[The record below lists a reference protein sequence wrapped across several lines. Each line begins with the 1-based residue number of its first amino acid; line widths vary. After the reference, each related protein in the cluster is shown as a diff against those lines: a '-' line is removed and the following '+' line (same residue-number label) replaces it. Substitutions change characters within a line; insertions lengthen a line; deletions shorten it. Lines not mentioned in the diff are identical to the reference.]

1 MYKEEEEECP
11 QSTSLCDTEN
21 GLSSQTKKYI
31 LFEKADSNK
40 IWFFIP
46 FDVKVSLHTR
56 GGQMVKSFNIT
67 SKITYFWPKSYNES
81 HKIGLWVQ

>member
-1 MYKEEEEECP
+1 MYEEEEEECP

-46 FDVKVSLHTR
+46 FDVQVSLHTD
-56 GGQMVKSFNIT
+56 
-67 SKITYFWPKSYNES
+67 WPK
-81 HKIGLWVQ
+81 